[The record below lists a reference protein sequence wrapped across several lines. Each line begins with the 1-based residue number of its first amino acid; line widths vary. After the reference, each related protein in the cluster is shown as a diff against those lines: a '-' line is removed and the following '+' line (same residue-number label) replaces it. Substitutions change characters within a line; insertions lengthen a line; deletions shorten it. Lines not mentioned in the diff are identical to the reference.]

1 MPALD
6 ARHIRKAYK
15 EACPDVSLKDYY
27 VCTDCGHDEEMEI
40 PLSAEFF
47 WPE

>member
-6 ARHIRKAYK
+6 ARHLRKVYK
-15 EACPDVSLKDYY
+15 QVNPDIVLSDYF
-27 VCTDCGHDEEMEI
+27 VCNSCGHDEEMEI